1 MTTDII
7 YRYKTRYILTS
18 PINVHADALSASEI
32 QRMPSVRHP
41 ISGLNRNL
49 HWKRFTKPLMSL
61 IFQTVMKWFSADT
74 ENRPWLLKILWQ

>member
-7 YRYKTRYILTS
+7 YRYKNQVYFNI
-18 PINVHADALSASEI
+18 PINVQADALSASEI

-41 ISGLNRNL
+41 ISGLNMNL

-74 ENRPWLLKILWQ
+74 ENRPWLLRTL

>member
-41 ISGLNRNL
+41 ISGLNMNQ

-61 IFQTVMKWFSADT
+61 IFQIAMRWFSADT
-74 ENRPWLLKILWQ
+74 ENRPWLLRTL